1 MRKYIFILL
10 SIVALGFAQS
20 CSERLDV
27 PDNGTAE
34 GETCLNFS
42 VTVPEQGT
50 ATRALAEHLT
60 SLWVL
65 VFDSNDF
72 FVEAKEATPVD
83 PNAFSTDTNTEYK
96 FSVTLQA
103 SPSKRTLH
111 LVANYDFKADPPQYN
126 HEYYIMSH
134 LTKKIGEEHSEA
146 YWQKIVL
153 ENGIPVDINKF
164 SDADKEKIVK
174 IPLVRNFAKVTVK
187 STTDKFELEGFA
199 LWNVPDRGSVAPCV
213 MMASD
218 FAAYIDETSKNGL
231 NPWVSRSYD
240 ELSSS
245 YDGTSTTGFE
255 GFLPADVVIDKHY
268 PKDSEFTSDEAFMF
282 ERPYSGDDTNT
293 AIIVKGK
300 FKGDGASGN
309 STYFK
314 IDFVK
319 DVDPT
324 SGFNVYY
331 NILRNFLYSVNIKSC
346 TSDGY
351 ASAQEAATAPSMNNF
366 IFSVD
371 TQDYTNISD
380 NEHRIFVEY
389 TEKTIVSDAEDFTF
403 KLKYLPDVSKPT
415 ETNITSIKVCDKD
428 TKVQLPVGHPDGG
441 ESYTFTVDQSPVVK
455 SVKISTTDADG
466 WTTFILTP
474 QEMPES
480 GERTQSVV
488 YYVTDPEDET
498 GKTLLVARTVI
509 FHLRKPSEMKVNIG
523 KSDTGIP
530 TAASAEFLM
539 NLYIPSGLNKS
550 VFPLEFRIESAN
562 NNLTPDTS
570 EKNYNNGY
578 MSTWYGASV
587 TGSGKQTFGFTKSI
601 TYTEYLALDSDE
613 GKSYKILPCAFKT
626 TKKTTSG
633 TNKVYISNPYF
644 TPDPTVYS
652 VEK

>member
-1 MRKYIFILL
+1 MGL
-10 SIVALGFAQS
+10 VQS

-42 VTVPEQGT
+42 VTVPEQET
-50 ATRALAEHLT
+50 ATRALAEHIT

-72 FVEAKEATPVD
+72 FVEAKQATPVD
-83 PNAFSTDTNTEYK
+83 PNAFSTDKNTEYK

-111 LVANYDFKADPPQYN
+111 LVANYDFEADPPKYN

-146 YWQKIVL
+146 YWQRIIL
-153 ENGIPVDINKF
+153 EDGIPVNIKDF
-164 SDADKEKIVK
+164 SDADKDKITK
-174 IPLVRNFAKVTVK
+174 IPLVRNFAKVTVE
-187 STTDKFELEGFA
+187 STAENFELEGFA

-218 FAAYIDETSKNGL
+218 FAAYIDETSRNGL

-240 ELSSS
+240 ALSSS

-255 GFLPADVVIDKHY
+255 GFLPADVAIDTSY
-268 PKDSEFTSDEAFMF
+268 PEDSEFASDETFMY

-300 FKGDGASGN
+300 YKGNGASGK

-324 SGFNVYY
+324 TGFNVYY

-351 ASAQEAATAPSMNNF
+351 SSPQEAATAPSMNNF

-389 TEKTIVSDAEDFTF
+389 TEKTIVSDASDFTF
-403 KLKYLPDVSKPT
+403 KLKYVPDVSNPDVT
-415 ETNITSIKVCDKD
+415 DITSIKVCDKD

-441 ESYTFTVDQSPVVK
+441 ESYTFTVEESPVVK
-455 SVKISTTDADG
+455 SVKISTTDAEG

-474 QEMPES
+474 QPMPES

-523 KSDTGIP
+523 TSDTGIP
-530 TAASAEFLM
+530 TAASTEFLM
-539 NLYIPSGLNKS
+539 NLYVPSGLNKS
-550 VFPLEFRIESAN
+550 VFPLEFKIESAN

-570 EKNYNNGY
+570 KNADTFKSGY
-578 MSTWYGASV
+578 MSTWYGTSV

-601 TYTEYLALDSDE
+601 TYTEYLALNSD
-613 GKSYKILPCAFKT
+613 GGNSYKILPCAFKT
-626 TKKTTSG
+626 TKETTSG

-652 VEK
+652 VER